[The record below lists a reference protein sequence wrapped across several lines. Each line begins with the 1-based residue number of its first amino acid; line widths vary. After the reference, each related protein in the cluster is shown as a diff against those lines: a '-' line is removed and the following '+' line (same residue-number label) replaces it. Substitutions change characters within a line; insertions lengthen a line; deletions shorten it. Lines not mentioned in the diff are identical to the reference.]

1 MLQTLSIR
9 NVVLI
14 DKLDLDFRPGLS
26 VLTGETGAGKSI
38 LLDSLGLVTGS
49 RAETSLIRH
58 GEEKLGVTASFA
70 VNGADSPLFDLLREY
85 DIECTDEIIIKRSL
99 SRDGKGKIFINDQPV
114 TAKFLKEVGRFLV
127 EVHGQFDNQ
136 GLLNPANHRD
146 VLDSYGNY
154 KPLLA
159 EVSAAYQ
166 AFRSARQQ
174 RREAEDNL
182 EKAKSDEEAL
192 RHWVEELKKLAP
204 CTGEEDELGKRRLE
218 LMNSEKIIESLSYA
232 YSVLTNGPDVA
243 DALRRAQSAVSKAD
257 SMVDGK
263 YAEIIDTLEQAL
275 VNASEALNQIEEAS
289 ANISLDT
296 GELEN
301 IESRLFALRAVARKH
316 QVNID
321 ELPQVLEDL
330 SQKLATI
337 ELGEEGL
344 DNLRRQ
350 EEKLKLDY
358 IAAAN
363 ELSAAR
369 KAAALKLDQKVM
381 AELPPLKMEKARFVT
396 LIAKKDESG
405 WNENGIDEVSF
416 TVATNPNSPQGPI
429 NKIASGGELARF
441 MLALKVNLAET
452 SQVDTM
458 IFDEVDAGVGG
469 ATAQAVGERLAR
481 LADKVQVLVVTHSPQ
496 VASRGNNHYKVSK
509 STVDNITTTKVVELG
524 GDEKCEEI
532 ARMLAGEKIT
542 DEARAAARVLIKAV

>member
-1 MLQTLSIR
+1 
-9 NVVLI
+9 
-14 DKLDLDFRPGLS
+14 
-26 VLTGETGAGKSI
+26 
-38 LLDSLGLVTGS
+38 
-49 RAETSLIRH
+49 
-58 GEEKLGVTASFA
+58 
-70 VNGADSPLFDLLREY
+70 
-85 DIECTDEIIIKRSL
+85 
-99 SRDGKGKIFINDQPV
+99 
-114 TAKFLKEVGRFLV
+114 
-127 EVHGQFDNQ
+127 
-136 GLLNPANHRD
+136 
-146 VLDSYGNY
+146 
-154 KPLLA
+154 
-159 EVSAAYQ
+159 
-166 AFRSARQQ
+166 
-174 RREAEDNL
+174 
-182 EKAKSDEEAL
+182 
-192 RHWVEELKKLAP
+192 
-204 CTGEEDELGKRRLE
+204 
-218 LMNSEKIIESLSYA
+218 MNSEKIIESLSYA
-232 YSVLTNGPDVA
+232 YGVLSNGPDVA

-263 YAEIIDTLEQAL
+263 YAGIMDTLEQAL

-496 VASRGNNHYKVSK
+496 VASRRNNHYKVSK